1 MLSVTKIF
9 RFEAAHAISGYHGS
23 CREIHGHSYEMHI
36 TVTGSCLNENDM
48 LIDFKELKKAV
59 ESVVIKDLDHAL
71 ILKHNQINVSATQNM
86 VSKICWL
93 DGEPT
98 AEFLLD
104 FILRRL
110 QTALPDSIEIR
121 RIRLYETNTCYA
133 EWEMD

>member
-1 MLSVTKIF
+1 
-9 RFEAAHAISGYHGS
+9 
-23 CREIHGHSYEMHI
+23 
-36 TVTGSCLNENDM
+36 M